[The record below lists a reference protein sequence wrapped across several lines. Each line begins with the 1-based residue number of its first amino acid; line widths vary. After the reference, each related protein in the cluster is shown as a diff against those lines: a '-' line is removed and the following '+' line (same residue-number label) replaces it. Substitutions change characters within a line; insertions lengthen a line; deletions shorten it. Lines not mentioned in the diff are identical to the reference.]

1 MKIRLT
7 VFTASFVVMSVA
19 GIITSCGTNIKGD
32 GTPLSF
38 TVGGVVS
45 GLSGTLV
52 LQNNSGDDLTL
63 TSAGD
68 FTFSSPLPDNSDYA
82 ITVKTQPSG
91 STCLISNGAGTI
103 AGSNVT
109 NVTVTCSKKTY
120 TIGGAITGLDGSLV
134 LKNNDTDDLT
144 ITKDGPFTFPTALAE
159 GDSYNVTASTQPV
172 NAVCTVAGGTG
183 TITNANVTNVT
194 ISCLISTTANS
205 YSVSVTTTNLSG
217 TVVLY
222 NNGGDEL
229 SITSNGTSTFAT
241 LLTDGSTYAVTVA
254 SQPVGQ
260 TCSVSDNTGTIA
272 GANVTNV
279 AVICSVDAHTVGGTV
294 SGLSGTVVLQNN
306 GGDNLSLTSSGSFTF
321 STPVAYSATYAVTVL
336 TQPTG
341 QTCSVTNG
349 SGTVAGVNITN
360 VSITCST
367 DSYTV
372 GGTVGGLSGTVVL
385 QNNGGDNL
393 SLTSSGSF
401 TFSTPVAYSATYAV
415 TVLTQ
420 PTGQTCSVTNGSG
433 TVAGVNITN
442 VSITCS
448 TNSYTVGGTVS
459 GLSGTVVLQNNG
471 GNNLSISSSGGFTF
485 STSIAHGSTYAV
497 TILTQPAG
505 QTCSVT
511 NGSGTIA
518 GANVTNVS
526 VACPRVIIMFGTN
539 ATNGNLGGRSGA
551 DTLCSNKAS
560 SLSLTCSSVH
570 AFIGVSAADEVRDMP
585 TNYSVPTDGIIKS
598 RTGTTIQTSWAN
610 LLSGTILTSLY
621 SAGVLPEGATFW
633 WSGSDSSGAFNAT
646 NNCSGWTSSDSGII
660 GYSGYYNQTGVAWI
674 AAGVPN
680 CNQSHYAVCLCY

>member
-367 DSYTV
+367 
-372 GGTVGGLSGTVVL
+372 
-385 QNNGGDNL
+385 
-393 SLTSSGSF
+393 
-401 TFSTPVAYSATYAV
+401 
-415 TVLTQ
+415 
-420 PTGQTCSVTNGSG
+420 
-433 TVAGVNITN
+433 
-442 VSITCS
+442 
-448 TNSYTVGGTVS
+448 NSYTVGGTVS